1 MNEIDSG
8 DALRDR
14 MLDLKP
20 GVHLQKVEV
29 LLRVQQELDRAGGV
43 VSDGFRKGNSLR
55 THCSSILFGRNQRL
69 KNTIYLQENLHQK
82 L

>member
-1 MNEIDSG
+1 
-8 DALRDR
+8 

-55 THCSSILFGRNQRL
+55 THCSSILFGR
-69 KNTIYLQENLHQK
+69 KSTF
-82 L
+82 